1 MATKKQKNLNS
12 EWGVGSRESPQKKLR
27 GFDIDPFYI
36 EKSRKKKK
44 EVEL

>member
-12 EWGVGSRESPQKKLR
+12 EWGVGSRGSKKNR

>member
-12 EWGVGSRESPQKKLR
+12 EWGVGSRESKKKLR